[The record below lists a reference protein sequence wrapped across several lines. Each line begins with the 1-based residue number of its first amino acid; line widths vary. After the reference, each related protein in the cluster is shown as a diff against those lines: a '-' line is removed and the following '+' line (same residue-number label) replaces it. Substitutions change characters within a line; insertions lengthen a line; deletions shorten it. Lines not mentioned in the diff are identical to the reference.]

1 MTFGRGERAGASPP
15 AVLAPDALDRL
26 HRAGLELLETVGVQ
40 VRDDAAL
47 AALARAGARVE
58 GSLVRIPAGL
68 VEDAVAS
75 APASFGL
82 PGRAP
87 DGSLDLCVEP
97 GAVLFGN
104 GTDTLYF
111 RDLQT
116 GERRRAVL
124 ADVALTAGVCE
135 QLPGIDFVMSGV
147 LPADASLDRV
157 DLAQFAEMLKATRK
171 PLVIAPAGAG
181 ETLPAMREM
190 AEAAG
195 GAGSFAVLG
204 MTNPPLV
211 LDGSC
216 LGKARACGGAGVPF
230 ISGPGGQLGATAPVT
245 VAGAVAVGHA
255 ETLAALVAHQLW
267 NPGAPFV
274 YGSGSGGAFDM
285 RTFVDVWIAPE
296 GQLADACAV
305 QLATALG
312 LPSWSYAGGCDSK
325 AIDGQLAAETAVTT
339 LYAAQTG
346 ASLYHDL
353 GEFEAAA
360 QNSIESLVLGDALV
374 GMTRRL
380 LTGVRVDDETLQ
392 LADIAA
398 VGPGGSFLARPYTR
412 VHHRD
417 VWSSP
422 LFDTSGFE
430 AWAADG
436 SRTLEDRLHEAA
448 LSLAARCAPVL
459 DAEAAAFVDA
469 SARGR
474 G

>member
-1 MTFGRGERAGASPP
+1 M
-15 AVLAPDALDRL
+15 
-26 HRAGLELLETVGVQ
+26 
-40 VRDDAAL
+40 
-47 AALARAGARVE
+47 
-58 GSLVRIPAGL
+58 
-68 VEDAVAS
+68 
-75 APASFGL
+75 
-82 PGRAP
+82 
-87 DGSLDLCVEP
+87 
-97 GAVLFGN
+97 
-104 GTDTLYF
+104 
-111 RDLQT
+111 
-116 GERRRAVL
+116 
-124 ADVALTAGVCE
+124 
-135 QLPGIDFVMSGV
+135 
-147 LPADASLDRV
+147 
-157 DLAQFAEMLKATRK
+157 
-171 PLVIAPAGAG
+171 
-181 ETLPAMREM
+181 
-190 AEAAG
+190 
-195 GAGSFAVLG
+195 LG

-216 LGKARACGGAGVPF
+216 LGKARACGSAGRTLHL
-230 ISGPGGQLGATAPVT
+230 GPGGQLGATAPVT

-274 YGSGSGGAFDM
+274 YGTGSGGAFDM

-312 LPSWSYAGGCDSK
+312 LPSWSYAGGCDAK
-325 AIDGQLAAETAVTT
+325 TIDGQLAAEMAVTT

-380 LTGVRVDDETLQ
+380 LAGVRVDDETLQ
-392 LADIAA
+392 LDDIAA

-412 VHHRD
+412 AHHRD

-448 LSLAARCAPVL
+448 LEPGGAVRAGPRRRGRRPHRRLALRAS
-459 DAEAAAFVDA
+459 DAAAAAAGGSGAQPQARVDWDSHGWVSLLRVTFDREDDPWSRPHSGAHHARPPAGWMSPSGLTAPRSHATWA
-469 SARGR
+469 SASRSCSPSRTSGR
-474 G
+474 TADSARASSPAGSSSRPGP

>member
-1 MTFGRGERAGASPP
+1 M
-15 AVLAPDALDRL
+15 
-26 HRAGLELLETVGVQ
+26 
-40 VRDDAAL
+40 
-47 AALARAGARVE
+47 
-58 GSLVRIPAGL
+58 
-68 VEDAVAS
+68 
-75 APASFGL
+75 
-82 PGRAP
+82 
-87 DGSLDLCVEP
+87 
-97 GAVLFGN
+97 
-104 GTDTLYF
+104 
-111 RDLQT
+111 
-116 GERRRAVL
+116 
-124 ADVALTAGVCE
+124 
-135 QLPGIDFVMSGV
+135 
-147 LPADASLDRV
+147 
-157 DLAQFAEMLKATRK
+157 DLAQFAAMLKATRK

-216 LGKARACGGAGVPF
+216 LGKARACGSAGVPF

-255 ETLAALVAHQLW
+255 ETLAALVLHQLW

-274 YGSGSGGAFDM
+274 YGTGSGGAFDM

-325 AIDGQLAAETAVTT
+325 TIDGQLAAEMAVTT

-380 LTGVRVDDETLQ
+380 LAGVRVDDETLQ
-392 LADIAA
+392 LDDIAA

-412 VHHRD
+412 AHHRD

-448 LSLAARCAPVL
+448 LGLGGAVRAGPRR
-459 DAEAAAFVDA
+459 
-469 SARGR
+469 RGR
-474 G
+474 RLHRRPRAPARLTTPLPASGGSGSSRQARVDWDSHPWVSLLSSYFSIER